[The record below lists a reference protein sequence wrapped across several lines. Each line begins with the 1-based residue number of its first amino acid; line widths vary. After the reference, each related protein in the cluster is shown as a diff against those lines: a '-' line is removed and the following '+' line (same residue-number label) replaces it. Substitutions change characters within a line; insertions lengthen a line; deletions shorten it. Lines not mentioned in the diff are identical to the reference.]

1 MNVNFSKTVT
11 SATQF
16 IDFCKKLDIQGN
28 LSDSDLKAIYSCADK
43 YKYAVV
49 LFEDYQYHVEH
60 LGVYE
65 LFYKYFDWGS
75 LKDLGMEIGIS
86 QDSLDATLND
96 DENKDKIIKWA
107 CTGTNELLY
116 EGNFMCRFS
125 APYDDFYNVCLN
137 DLMDRL
143 I

>member
-1 MNVNFSKTVT
+1 MNVNFFKSVT

-49 LFEDYQYHVEH
+49 LSEDYQYHVEH

-96 DENKDKIIKWA
+96 DDNKDKIINLESREVCVRNTDVMGNGMLHLTDDSMKK
-107 CTGTNELLY
+107 LLSIIIY
-116 EGNFMCRFS
+116 
-125 APYDDFYNVCLN
+125 
-137 DLMDRL
+137 
-143 I
+143 